1 MDGMKKLGN
10 EKKLGK
16 TKLVKSNTEGHMADQ
31 PFQITV
37 AVLDMVRNLSAE
49 GFKAREIAPRL
60 GISETAVYTYIK
72 RNIEFA
78 RAVADGKKAF
88 KDAEK
93 AVKEKARK
101 ERAAAAKKAAEEK
114 EEKAKQKAIADKCA
128 EEKKAATAES
138 TAAIRKAKIQA
149 AAMPPANTAP
159 PPAKTEK
166 QEELTEDAK
175 LLFITP
181 GMPNAKLMNRYAS
194 RMVQLLD
201 KMLDTS
207 IQTGRSN
214 RLIELLVEVVY
225 GWQKTQNVT
234 LTAKVERPVE
244 SMEDNKLIDVINIGA
259 DDE

>member
-1 MDGMKKLGN
+1 MEN
-10 EKKLGK
+10 
-16 TKLVKSNTEGHMADQ
+16 
-31 PFQITV
+31 
-37 AVLDMVRNLSAE
+37 
-49 GFKAREIAPRL
+49 
-60 GISETAVYTYIK
+60 
-72 RNIEFA
+72 
-78 RAVADGKKAF
+78 
-88 KDAEK
+88 
-93 AVKEKARK
+93 
-101 ERAAAAKKAAEEK
+101 AK
-114 EEKAKQKAIADKCA
+114 
-128 EEKKAATAES
+128 
-138 TAAIRKAKIQA
+138 AIRKAKIQA
-149 AAMPPANTAP
+149 AAVMPPANPAP

-166 QEELTEDAK
+166 TAKNEKIAKTEKPEELTEDAK

-181 GMPNAKLMNRYAS
+181 GMPNARLMNRYAS

>member
-1 MDGMKKLGN
+1 MLA
-10 EKKLGK
+10 
-16 TKLVKSNTEGHMADQ
+16 SCQ
-31 PFQITV
+31 RQQ
-37 AVLDMVRNLSAE
+37 SASP
-49 GFKAREIAPRL
+49 I
-60 GISETAVYTYIK
+60 
-72 RNIEFA
+72 
-78 RAVADGKKAF
+78 VAD
-88 KDAEK
+88 AE
-93 AVKEKARK
+93 EL
-101 ERAAAAKKAAEEK
+101 ENAAAK
-114 EEKAKQKAIADKCA
+114 
-128 EEKKAATAES
+128 
-138 TAAIRKAKIQA
+138 
-149 AAMPPANTAP
+149 AMLQGVW
-159 PPAKTEK
+159 

>member
-1 MDGMKKLGN
+1 
-10 EKKLGK
+10 
-16 TKLVKSNTEGHMADQ
+16 MADNAIM
-31 PFQITV
+31 ITPD
-37 AVLDMVRNLSAE
+37 VLMRVRELTAA
-49 GFKAREIAPRL
+49 GFKCKDLA
-60 GISETAVYTYIK
+60 SELSVTERKIYSLIE

-88 KDAEK
+88 MDA
-93 AVKEKARK
+93 EKARK
-101 ERAAAAKKAAEEK
+101 EKAQNEKADEKASAAKKAAEEK
-114 EEKAKQKAIADKCA
+114 EEKNRQRAEQRAKQKAISDKRTA
-128 EEKKAATAES
+128 EKKAATAENA
-138 TAAIRKAKIQA
+138 AAIRKAKLQAA

-159 PPAKTEK
+159 PPAKNEK
-166 QEELTEDAK
+166 PEELTEDAK

-181 GMPNAKLMNRYAS
+181 GMPNARLMNRYAS

-225 GWQKTQNVT
+225 GWQKTQNIA

>member
-1 MDGMKKLGN
+1 MKKLGKAR
-10 EKKLGK
+10 KKLGN
-16 TKLVKSNTEGHMADQ
+16 SNTEENMADQ
-31 PFQITV
+31 PFQITA
-37 AVLDMVRNLSAE
+37 AVLDTVRNLSAE

-78 RAVADGKKAF
+78 RAIADGKKAF
-88 KDAEK
+88 KAL
-93 AVKEKARK
+93 KEKAK
-101 ERAAAAKKAAEEK
+101 NEKVEATKKAAK
-114 EEKAKQKAIADKCA
+114 RTA
-128 EEKKAATAES
+128 EKKAATAENA
-138 TAAIRKAKIQA
+138 AAIRKAKIQA
-149 AAMPPANTAP
+149 AAMAPANTAP

-166 QEELTEDAK
+166 PEELTEDAK

-181 GMPNAKLMNRYAS
+181 GMPNARLMNRYAS

>member
-1 MDGMKKLGN
+1 
-10 EKKLGK
+10 
-16 TKLVKSNTEGHMADQ
+16 MADQ
-31 PFQITV
+31 PFQITA
-37 AVLDMVRNLSAE
+37 AVLDTVRNLSAE

-114 EEKAKQKAIADKCA
+114 EDKAMQKAIADKCA

-149 AAMPPANTAP
+149 AAMPTANAAP

-166 QEELTEDAK
+166 PEELTEDAK

-181 GMPNAKLMNRYAS
+181 GMPNARLMNRYAS

>member
-1 MDGMKKLGN
+1 MAGN
-10 EKKLGK
+10 
-16 TKLVKSNTEGHMADQ
+16 A
-31 PFQITV
+31 ITITPD
-37 AVLDMVRNLSAE
+37 VLMRVRELTAA
-49 GFKAREIAPRL
+49 GFKYKDLA
-60 GISETAVYTYIK
+60 SELSVTERKIYSLIE

-78 RAVADGKKAF
+78 RAVAEGKQAF
-88 KDAEK
+88 NDAEK
-93 AVKEKARK
+93 IRKAKGSGRGPGF
-101 ERAAAAKKAAEEK
+101 RAAAKHTAADKAPHEVELAPAVEAQRVQKAA
-114 EEKAKQKAIADKCA
+114 A
-128 EEKKAATAES
+128 AES
-138 TAAIRKAKIQA
+138 RKAKIQAA

-159 PPAKTEK
+159 PPAKNEK
-166 QEELTEDAK
+166 PEELTEDAK

-181 GMPNAKLMNRYAS
+181 GMPNARLMNRYAS

-225 GWQKTQNVT
+225 GWQKTQNIA

>member
-1 MDGMKKLGN
+1 
-10 EKKLGK
+10 
-16 TKLVKSNTEGHMADQ
+16 MADQ
-31 PFQITV
+31 AFQITA
-37 AVLDMVRNLSAE
+37 AVLDMVCNLSAE

-128 EEKKAATAES
+128 EEKKAATVES

-149 AAMPPANTAP
+149 AAAAMPPANTVP
-159 PPAKTEK
+159 PPAKNEK
-166 QEELTEDAK
+166 PEELTEDAK

-181 GMPNAKLMNRYAS
+181 GMPNARLMNRYAS

>member
-1 MDGMKKLGN
+1 
-10 EKKLGK
+10 
-16 TKLVKSNTEGHMADQ
+16 MADQ
-31 PFQITV
+31 PFQITA
-37 AVLDMVRNLSAE
+37 AVLDTVRNLSAE
-49 GFKAREIAPRL
+49 GFKAREIAPHL

-159 PPAKTEK
+159 PPVKNEK
-166 QEELTEDAK
+166 PEELTEDAK

>member
-1 MDGMKKLGN
+1 
-10 EKKLGK
+10 
-16 TKLVKSNTEGHMADQ
+16 MADQ
-31 PFQITV
+31 PFQITA
-37 AVLDMVRNLSAE
+37 AVLDTVRNLSAE

-60 GISETAVYTYIK
+60 GISETTIYAYIK

-78 RAVADGKKAF
+78 RAIADGKKTF

-93 AVKEKARK
+93 VRK
-101 ERAAAAKKAAEEK
+101 EKKAAERA
-114 EEKAKQKAIADKCA
+114 EEKKAARRAEEKKAAKRTA
-128 EEKKAATAES
+128 EKKAATAENA
-138 TAAIRKAKIQA
+138 AAIRKAKIQA

-159 PPAKTEK
+159 PPAKNEK
-166 QEELTEDAK
+166 PEELTEDAK

-181 GMPNAKLMNRYAS
+181 GMPNARLMNRYAS

-207 IQTGRSN
+207 IETGRSN

-225 GWQKTQNVT
+225 GWQKTQNIA

-244 SMEDNKLIDVINIGA
+244 SMEDNKLIDVINVGA

>member
-1 MDGMKKLGN
+1 
-10 EKKLGK
+10 
-16 TKLVKSNTEGHMADQ
+16 MADQ
-31 PFQITV
+31 PFQITA
-37 AVLDMVRNLSAE
+37 AVLDTVRNLSAE

-60 GISETAVYTYIK
+60 GISETTIYAYIK
-72 RNIEFA
+72 RNIDFA
-78 RAVADGKKAF
+78 RAIADGKKAF

-93 AVKEKARK
+93 VRK
-101 ERAAAAKKAAEEK
+101 EKKAAERA
-114 EEKAKQKAIADKCA
+114 EEKKAARRAEEKKAAKRTA
-128 EEKKAATAES
+128 EKKAATAENA
-138 TAAIRKAKIQA
+138 AAIRKAKIQAA

-159 PPAKTEK
+159 PPPTKNEK
-166 QEELTEDAK
+166 PEELTEDAK

-181 GMPNAKLMNRYAS
+181 GMPNARLMNRYAS

-225 GWQKTQNVT
+225 GWQKTQNIA

>member
-1 MDGMKKLGN
+1 
-10 EKKLGK
+10 
-16 TKLVKSNTEGHMADQ
+16 MADQ
-31 PFQITV
+31 PFQITA
-37 AVLDMVRNLSAE
+37 AVLDTVRNLSAE

-60 GISETAVYTYIK
+60 GISETTIYAYIK
-72 RNIEFA
+72 RNIDFA
-78 RAVADGKKAF
+78 RAIADGKKAF

-93 AVKEKARK
+93 ARKEKAQNEK
-101 ERAAAAKKAAEEK
+101 ADEKASAAKKAAEEK
-114 EEKAKQKAIADKCA
+114 EEKSRQRAAQRAARRAEEKKAAKRTA
-128 EEKKAATAES
+128 EKKAATAENA
-138 TAAIRKAKIQA
+138 AAIRKAKIQAA

-159 PPAKTEK
+159 PPAKNEK
-166 QEELTEDAK
+166 PEELTEDAK

>member
-1 MDGMKKLGN
+1 MAGN
-10 EKKLGK
+10 
-16 TKLVKSNTEGHMADQ
+16 A
-31 PFQITV
+31 ITITPD
-37 AVLDMVRNLSAE
+37 VLMRVRELTAA
-49 GFKAREIAPRL
+49 GFKCKDLA
-60 GISETAVYTYIK
+60 SELSVTERKIYSLIE

-78 RAVADGKKAF
+78 RAVAEGKQAF
-88 KDAEK
+88 NDAEK
-93 AVKEKARK
+93 IRKAKGSGRGPGF
-101 ERAAAAKKAAEEK
+101 RAAAKHTAADKAPHEVELAPAVEAQRVQKAA
-114 EEKAKQKAIADKCA
+114 A
-128 EEKKAATAES
+128 AES
-138 TAAIRKAKIQA
+138 RKAKIQAA

-159 PPAKTEK
+159 PPAKNEK
-166 QEELTEDAK
+166 PEELTEDAK

-225 GWQKTQNVT
+225 GRQKTQNIA

>member
-1 MDGMKKLGN
+1 M
-10 EKKLGK
+10 
-16 TKLVKSNTEGHMADQ
+16 
-31 PFQITV
+31 
-37 AVLDMVRNLSAE
+37 
-49 GFKAREIAPRL
+49 
-60 GISETAVYTYIK
+60 
-72 RNIEFA
+72 
-78 RAVADGKKAF
+78 ADGKKAF

-93 AVKEKARK
+93 TRK
-101 ERAAAAKKAAEEK
+101 KKTAAAKKAT
-114 EEKAKQKAIADKCA
+114 AKSAA
-128 EEKKAATAES
+128 EKKAATAENA
-138 TAAIRKAKIQA
+138 AAIRKAKIQA

-159 PPAKTEK
+159 PPAKNEK
-166 QEELTEDAK
+166 PEELTEDAK

>member
-1 MDGMKKLGN
+1 
-10 EKKLGK
+10 
-16 TKLVKSNTEGHMADQ
+16 MADQ
-31 PFQITV
+31 PFQITA
-37 AVLDMVRNLSAE
+37 AVLDTVRNLSAE

-60 GISETAVYTYIK
+60 GISETTIYAYIK

-78 RAVADGKKAF
+78 RAIAEGKKAF
-88 KDAEK
+88 KAEK
-93 AVKEKARK
+93 KTRKEKT
-101 ERAAAAKKAAEEK
+101 AAAKKAT
-114 EEKAKQKAIADKCA
+114 AKSAA
-128 EEKKAATAES
+128 EKKAATAENA
-138 TAAIRKAKIQA
+138 AAIRKAKIQA

-166 QEELTEDAK
+166 PEELTEDAK

-225 GWQKTQNVT
+225 GWQKTQNIA

>member
-1 MDGMKKLGN
+1 MAGN
-10 EKKLGK
+10 
-16 TKLVKSNTEGHMADQ
+16 A
-31 PFQITV
+31 ITITPD
-37 AVLDMVRNLSAE
+37 VLMRVRELTAA
-49 GFKAREIAPRL
+49 GFKCKDLA
-60 GISETAVYTYIK
+60 SELSVTERKIYSLIE

-78 RAVADGKKAF
+78 RAVAEGKQAF
-88 KDAEK
+88 NDAEK
-93 AVKEKARK
+93 IRKAKGSGRGPGF
-101 ERAAAAKKAAEEK
+101 RAAAKHTAADKAPHEVELAPAVEAQRVQKAA
-114 EEKAKQKAIADKCA
+114 A
-128 EEKKAATAES
+128 AES
-138 TAAIRKAKIQA
+138 RKAKIQA

-159 PPAKTEK
+159 PPAKNEK
-166 QEELTEDAK
+166 PEELTEDAK

>member
-1 MDGMKKLGN
+1 
-10 EKKLGK
+10 
-16 TKLVKSNTEGHMADQ
+16 MADQ
-31 PFQITV
+31 PFQITA
-37 AVLDMVRNLSAE
+37 AVLDTVRNLSAE
-49 GFKAREIAPRL
+49 GFKAREIAPHL
-60 GISETAVYTYIK
+60 GISETTIYAYIK
-72 RNIEFA
+72 RNTDFA

-93 AVKEKARK
+93 DRK
-101 ERAAAAKKAAEEK
+101 KKTAAAKKAT
-114 EEKAKQKAIADKCA
+114 AKSA
-128 EEKKAATAES
+128 EEKKAATAENA
-138 TAAIRKAKIQA
+138 AAIRKAKIQA
-149 AAMPPANTAP
+149 AAAMSPANTAP
-159 PPAKTEK
+159 PPAKNEK
-166 QEELTEDAK
+166 PEELTEDAK

-181 GMPNAKLMNRYAS
+181 GMPNARLMNRYAS

-225 GWQKTQNVT
+225 GWQKTQNIA

>member
-1 MDGMKKLGN
+1 MAGN
-10 EKKLGK
+10 
-16 TKLVKSNTEGHMADQ
+16 A
-31 PFQITV
+31 ITITPD
-37 AVLDMVRNLSAE
+37 VLMRVRELTAA
-49 GFKAREIAPRL
+49 GFKCKDLA
-60 GISETAVYTYIK
+60 SELSVTERKIYSLIE

-78 RAVADGKKAF
+78 RAVAEGKQAF
-88 KDAEK
+88 NDAEK
-93 AVKEKARK
+93 IRKAKGSGRGPGF
-101 ERAAAAKKAAEEK
+101 RAAAKHTTADKALHEVELAPAVEAQRVQKAA
-114 EEKAKQKAIADKCA
+114 A
-128 EEKKAATAES
+128 AES
-138 TAAIRKAKIQA
+138 RKAKIQAA

-166 QEELTEDAK
+166 PEELTEDAK

-181 GMPNAKLMNRYAS
+181 GMPNARLMNRYAS

>member
-1 MDGMKKLGN
+1 
-10 EKKLGK
+10 
-16 TKLVKSNTEGHMADQ
+16 MADQ
-31 PFQITV
+31 PFQITA
-37 AVLDMVRNLSAE
+37 AVLDTVRNLSAE
-49 GFKAREIAPRL
+49 GFKAREIAPHL
-60 GISETAVYTYIK
+60 GISETTIYAYIK
-72 RNIEFA
+72 RNTDFA

-93 AVKEKARK
+93 TRK
-101 ERAAAAKKAAEEK
+101 KKTAAAKKAT
-114 EEKAKQKAIADKCA
+114 AKSTA
-128 EEKKAATAES
+128 EKKAATAENA
-138 TAAIRKAKIQA
+138 AAIRKAKIQA

-159 PPAKTEK
+159 PPAKNEK
-166 QEELTEDAK
+166 PEELTEDAK

>member
-1 MDGMKKLGN
+1 
-10 EKKLGK
+10 
-16 TKLVKSNTEGHMADQ
+16 MADQ
-31 PFQITV
+31 PFQITA
-37 AVLDMVRNLSAE
+37 AVLDTVRNLSAE

-78 RAVADGKKAF
+78 RAIAEGKKAF
-88 KDAEK
+88 KALKEKTKNEK
-93 AVKEKARK
+93 A
-101 ERAAAAKKAAEEK
+101 AATKKAAVT
-114 EEKAKQKAIADKCA
+114 
-128 EEKKAATAES
+128 KKAATSENA
-138 TAAIRKAKIQA
+138 AAIRKAKIQA
-149 AAMPPANTAP
+149 AAMPPANTAA
-159 PPAKTEK
+159 PPAKNEK
-166 QEELTEDAK
+166 PEELTEDAK

-181 GMPNAKLMNRYAS
+181 GMPNARLMNRYAS

-225 GWQKTQNVT
+225 GWQKTQNIA

>member
-1 MDGMKKLGN
+1 
-10 EKKLGK
+10 
-16 TKLVKSNTEGHMADQ
+16 MADQ
-31 PFQITV
+31 AFQITA
-37 AVLDMVRNLSAE
+37 AVLDTVRKLSAE
-49 GFKAREIAPRL
+49 GFKAREIAPHL

-78 RAVADGKKAF
+78 RAIAEGKKAF
-88 KDAEK
+88 KAEK
-93 AVKEKARK
+93 KTRKEKT
-101 ERAAAAKKAAEEK
+101 AAAKKATAKSAEER
-114 EEKAKQKAIADKCA
+114 
-128 EEKKAATAES
+128 KAATAENA
-138 TAAIRKAKIQA
+138 AAIRKAKIQA

-159 PPAKTEK
+159 PPAKNEK
-166 QEELTEDAK
+166 PEELTEDAK

-181 GMPNAKLMNRYAS
+181 GMPNARLMNRYAS

>member
-1 MDGMKKLGN
+1 
-10 EKKLGK
+10 
-16 TKLVKSNTEGHMADQ
+16 MADQ
-31 PFQITV
+31 PFQITA
-37 AVLDMVRNLSAE
+37 AVLDTVRNLSAE

-78 RAVADGKKAF
+78 RAIADGKKAF
-88 KDAEK
+88 KAL
-93 AVKEKARK
+93 KEKAK
-101 ERAAAAKKAAEEK
+101 NEKVEATKKAAK
-114 EEKAKQKAIADKCA
+114 RTA
-128 EEKKAATAES
+128 EKKAATAENA
-138 TAAIRKAKIQA
+138 AAIRKAKIQA

-166 QEELTEDAK
+166 PEELTEDAK

-244 SMEDNKLIDVINIGA
+244 SMEDNKLIDVINVGA

>member
-1 MDGMKKLGN
+1 
-10 EKKLGK
+10 
-16 TKLVKSNTEGHMADQ
+16 MADQ
-31 PFQITV
+31 PFQITA
-37 AVLDMVRNLSAE
+37 AVLDTVRNLSAE

-60 GISETAVYTYIK
+60 GISETTIYAYIK

-159 PPAKTEK
+159 PPVKNEK
-166 QEELTEDAK
+166 PEELTEDAK

-181 GMPNAKLMNRYAS
+181 GMPNARLMNRYAS

>member
-1 MDGMKKLGN
+1 
-10 EKKLGK
+10 
-16 TKLVKSNTEGHMADQ
+16 MADQ
-31 PFQITV
+31 PFQITA
-37 AVLDMVRNLSAE
+37 AVLDTVRNLSAE

-78 RAVADGKKAF
+78 RAIADGKKAF
-88 KDAEK
+88 KAL
-93 AVKEKARK
+93 KEKAK
-101 ERAAAAKKAAEEK
+101 NEKVEATKKAAK
-114 EEKAKQKAIADKCA
+114 RTA
-128 EEKKAATAES
+128 EKKAATAENA
-138 TAAIRKAKIQA
+138 AAIRKAKIQA
-149 AAMPPANTAP
+149 AAMAPTNAAP

-166 QEELTEDAK
+166 PEELTEDAK

-181 GMPNAKLMNRYAS
+181 GMPNARLMNRYAS

-207 IQTGRSN
+207 IETGRSN

>member
-1 MDGMKKLGN
+1 
-10 EKKLGK
+10 
-16 TKLVKSNTEGHMADQ
+16 MADQ
-31 PFQITV
+31 PFQITA
-37 AVLDMVRNLSAE
+37 AVLDTVRDLSAE

-78 RAVADGKKAF
+78 RAIAEGKKAF
-88 KDAEK
+88 KAL
-93 AVKEKARK
+93 KEKTK
-101 ERAAAAKKAAEEK
+101 NEKAAAAKKAAEKAAEKAAKEK
-114 EEKAKQKAIADKCA
+114 EEKIRQRAEQRAKRNAVAAKRT
-128 EEKKAATAES
+128 EEKKAATAENA
-138 TAAIRKAKIQA
+138 AAIRKAKIQA
-149 AAMPPANTAP
+149 AAMPPANAAP

-166 QEELTEDAK
+166 PEELTEDAK

>member
-1 MDGMKKLGN
+1 
-10 EKKLGK
+10 
-16 TKLVKSNTEGHMADQ
+16 MADQ
-31 PFQITV
+31 PFQITA
-37 AVLDMVRNLSAE
+37 AVLDTVRNLSAE
-49 GFKAREIAPRL
+49 GFKAKEIAPRL

-78 RAVADGKKAF
+78 RAIADGKKAF
-88 KDAEK
+88 KAL
-93 AVKEKARK
+93 KEKAK
-101 ERAAAAKKAAEEK
+101 NEKVEATKKAAK
-114 EEKAKQKAIADKCA
+114 RTA
-128 EEKKAATAES
+128 EKKAATAENA
-138 TAAIRKAKIQA
+138 AAIRKAKIQAA

-166 QEELTEDAK
+166 PEELTEDAK

>member
-1 MDGMKKLGN
+1 
-10 EKKLGK
+10 
-16 TKLVKSNTEGHMADQ
+16 MADNAIM
-31 PFQITV
+31 ITPD
-37 AVLDMVRNLSAE
+37 VLMRVRELTAA
-49 GFKAREIAPRL
+49 GFKCKDLA
-60 GISETAVYTYIK
+60 SELSVTERKIYSLIE

-88 KDAEK
+88 MDA
-93 AVKEKARK
+93 EKARK
-101 ERAAAAKKAAEEK
+101 EKAQNEKADEKASAAKKAAEEK
-114 EEKAKQKAIADKCA
+114 EEKSRQRAKQRAAKRAEEKKAAKRTA
-128 EEKKAATAES
+128 EKKAATAENA
-138 TAAIRKAKIQA
+138 AAIRKAKIQAA

-159 PPAKTEK
+159 PPAKNEK
-166 QEELTEDAK
+166 PEELTEDAK

-225 GWQKTQNVT
+225 GWQKTQNIA

>member
-1 MDGMKKLGN
+1 
-10 EKKLGK
+10 
-16 TKLVKSNTEGHMADQ
+16 MADNAIM
-31 PFQITV
+31 ITPD
-37 AVLDMVRNLSAE
+37 VLMRVRELTAA
-49 GFKAREIAPRL
+49 GFKCKDLA
-60 GISETAVYTYIK
+60 SELSVTERKIYSLIE

-88 KDAEK
+88 MDA
-93 AVKEKARK
+93 EKARK
-101 ERAAAAKKAAEEK
+101 EKAQNEKADEKASAAKKAAEEK
-114 EEKAKQKAIADKCA
+114 EEKNRQRAEQRAKQKAISDKRTA
-128 EEKKAATAES
+128 EKKAATAENA
-138 TAAIRKAKIQA
+138 AAIRKAKIQAA

-159 PPAKTEK
+159 PPAKNEK
-166 QEELTEDAK
+166 PEELTEDAK

-181 GMPNAKLMNRYAS
+181 GMPNARLMNRYAS

-225 GWQKTQNVT
+225 GWQKTQNIA

>member
-1 MDGMKKLGN
+1 
-10 EKKLGK
+10 
-16 TKLVKSNTEGHMADQ
+16 MADQ
-31 PFQITV
+31 PFQITA
-37 AVLDMVRNLSAE
+37 AVLDTVRNLSAE

-60 GISETAVYTYIK
+60 GISETTIYAYIK

-78 RAVADGKKAF
+78 RAIADGKKAF

-93 AVKEKARK
+93 VRK
-101 ERAAAAKKAAEEK
+101 EKKAAERA
-114 EEKAKQKAIADKCA
+114 EEKKAARRAEEKKAAKRTA
-128 EEKKAATAES
+128 EKKAATAENA
-138 TAAIRKAKIQA
+138 AAIRKAKIQAA

-166 QEELTEDAK
+166 PEELTEDAK

-181 GMPNAKLMNRYAS
+181 GMPNARLMNRYAS

-225 GWQKTQNVT
+225 GWQKTQNIA

>member
-1 MDGMKKLGN
+1 
-10 EKKLGK
+10 
-16 TKLVKSNTEGHMADQ
+16 MADQ
-31 PFQITV
+31 AFQITA
-37 AVLDMVRNLSAE
+37 AVLDTVRNLSAE

-88 KDAEK
+88 KAAEK
-93 AVKEKARK
+93 IRKEKAQNEK
-101 ERAAAAKKAAEEK
+101 VAAAKKAAEKAAEEK
-114 EEKAKQKAIADKCA
+114 EEKNRQRAAQRAEQRAKQKAISDKRA
-128 EEKKAATAES
+128 EEKKAATAENA
-138 TAAIRKAKIQA
+138 AAIRKAKIQAA

-159 PPAKTEK
+159 PPAKNEK
-166 QEELTEDAK
+166 PEELTEDAK

-225 GWQKTQNVT
+225 GWQKTQNIA

-244 SMEDNKLIDVINIGA
+244 TMDDGKLIDVINIGA

>member
-1 MDGMKKLGN
+1 
-10 EKKLGK
+10 
-16 TKLVKSNTEGHMADQ
+16 MADQ
-31 PFQITV
+31 PFQITA
-37 AVLDMVRNLSAE
+37 AVLDTVRNLSAE
-49 GFKAREIAPRL
+49 GFKAREIAPHL
-60 GISETAVYTYIK
+60 GISETTIYAYIK
-72 RNIEFA
+72 RNTDFA
-78 RAVADGKKAF
+78 RAVAEGKKAF

-93 AVKEKARK
+93 TRK
-101 ERAAAAKKAAEEK
+101 KKTAAAKKAT
-114 EEKAKQKAIADKCA
+114 AKNA
-128 EEKKAATAES
+128 EEKKAATAENA
-138 TAAIRKAKIQA
+138 AAIRKAKIQA
-149 AAMPPANTAP
+149 AAAMPPANAAP
-159 PPAKTEK
+159 PPAKNEK
-166 QEELTEDAK
+166 PEELTEDAK

-225 GWQKTQNVT
+225 GWQKTQNIA

>member
-1 MDGMKKLGN
+1 
-10 EKKLGK
+10 
-16 TKLVKSNTEGHMADQ
+16 MADQ
-31 PFQITV
+31 PFQITT
-37 AVLDMVRNLSAE
+37 AVLDTVRNLSAE
-49 GFKAREIAPRL
+49 GFKAREIAPHL

-78 RAVADGKKAF
+78 SAIAEGKKAF
-88 KDAEK
+88 K
-93 AVKEKARK
+93 
-101 ERAAAAKKAAEEK
+101 AAKKKTVAAKKAATK
-114 EEKAKQKAIADKCA
+114 NA
-128 EEKKAATAES
+128 EEKRSATAENA
-138 TAAIRKAKIQA
+138 AAIRKAKIQAA

-159 PPAKTEK
+159 PPAKNEK
-166 QEELTEDAK
+166 PEELTEDAK

-181 GMPNAKLMNRYAS
+181 GMPNARLMNRYAS

>member
-1 MDGMKKLGN
+1 MQRVTPSKLH
-10 EKKLGK
+10 KLHNQ
-16 TKLVKSNTEGHMADQ
+16 KLHTA
-31 PFQITV
+31 
-37 AVLDMVRNLSAE
+37 A
-49 GFKAREIAPRL
+49 GFKYKDLA
-60 GISETAVYTYIK
+60 SELSVTERKIYSLIE

-78 RAVADGKKAF
+78 RAVAEGKKAF
-88 KDAEK
+88 SDAEK
-93 AVKEKARK
+93 LRKAKGAGRRPEFREAAAKHTAEVELAPAVEAQRVQK
-101 ERAAAAKKAAEEK
+101 AAAA
-114 EEKAKQKAIADKCA
+114 
-128 EEKKAATAES
+128 ES
-138 TAAIRKAKIQA
+138 RKAKIQA

-166 QEELTEDAK
+166 PEELTEDAK

-181 GMPNAKLMNRYAS
+181 GMPNARLMNRYAS

>member
-1 MDGMKKLGN
+1 
-10 EKKLGK
+10 
-16 TKLVKSNTEGHMADQ
+16 MADQ
-31 PFQITV
+31 PFQITA
-37 AVLDMVRNLSAE
+37 AVLDTVRNLSAE
-49 GFKAREIAPRL
+49 GFKAREIAPHL
-60 GISETAVYTYIK
+60 GISETTIYAYIK
-72 RNIEFA
+72 RNTDFA

-93 AVKEKARK
+93 TRK
-101 ERAAAAKKAAEEK
+101 KKTAAAKKAT
-114 EEKAKQKAIADKCA
+114 AKITA
-128 EEKKAATAES
+128 EKKAAPAENA
-138 TAAIRKAKIQA
+138 AAIRKAKIQA
-149 AAMPPANTAP
+149 AAMPPANVAP
-159 PPAKTEK
+159 PPEK
-166 QEELTEDAK
+166 NEKPEELTEDAK

-225 GWQKTQNVT
+225 GWQKTQNIA

>member
-1 MDGMKKLGN
+1 
-10 EKKLGK
+10 
-16 TKLVKSNTEGHMADQ
+16 MADQ
-31 PFQITV
+31 PFQITA
-37 AVLDMVRNLSAE
+37 AVLDTVRNLSAE

-60 GISETAVYTYIK
+60 GISETTIYAYIK

-149 AAMPPANTAP
+149 AAMPPANVAP
-159 PPAKTEK
+159 PLEK
-166 QEELTEDAK
+166 NEKPEELTEDAK

-181 GMPNAKLMNRYAS
+181 GMPNARLMNRYAS

>member
-1 MDGMKKLGN
+1 MAGN
-10 EKKLGK
+10 
-16 TKLVKSNTEGHMADQ
+16 A
-31 PFQITV
+31 ITITPD
-37 AVLDMVRNLSAE
+37 VLMRVRELTAA
-49 GFKAREIAPRL
+49 GFKCKDLA
-60 GISETAVYTYIK
+60 SELSVTERKIYSLIE

-78 RAVADGKKAF
+78 RAVAEGKQAF
-88 KDAEK
+88 NDAEK
-93 AVKEKARK
+93 IRKAKGSGRGPGF
-101 ERAAAAKKAAEEK
+101 RAAAKHTAADKALHEVELAPAVEAQRVQKAA
-114 EEKAKQKAIADKCA
+114 A
-128 EEKKAATAES
+128 AES
-138 TAAIRKAKIQA
+138 RKAKIQAA

-159 PPAKTEK
+159 PPAKNEK
-166 QEELTEDAK
+166 PEELTEDAK

-181 GMPNAKLMNRYAS
+181 GMPNARLMNRYAS

>member
-1 MDGMKKLGN
+1 
-10 EKKLGK
+10 
-16 TKLVKSNTEGHMADQ
+16 MADQ
-31 PFQITV
+31 PFQITA
-37 AVLDMVRNLSAE
+37 AVLDTVRNLSAE
-49 GFKAREIAPRL
+49 GFKAREIAPHL

-78 RAVADGKKAF
+78 RAIAEGKKAF
-88 KDAEK
+88 KAEK
-93 AVKEKARK
+93 KTRKEKT
-101 ERAAAAKKAAEEK
+101 AAAKKAT
-114 EEKAKQKAIADKCA
+114 AKSTA
-128 EEKKAATAES
+128 EKKAATAENA
-138 TAAIRKAKIQA
+138 AAIRKAKIQAA

-181 GMPNAKLMNRYAS
+181 GMPNARLMNRYAS

-201 KMLDTS
+201 KMLDTG

-225 GWQKTQNVT
+225 GWQKTQNIA

>member
-1 MDGMKKLGN
+1 
-10 EKKLGK
+10 
-16 TKLVKSNTEGHMADQ
+16 MADNAIM
-31 PFQITV
+31 ITPD
-37 AVLDMVRNLSAE
+37 VLMRVRELTAA
-49 GFKAREIAPRL
+49 GFKCKDL
-60 GISETAVYTYIK
+60 GQELGVTERKIYSLIE

-88 KDAEK
+88 NDAEK
-93 AVKEKARK
+93 VRKEKAQNEK
-101 ERAAAAKKAAEEK
+101 AAAAKKAAEKAAKEK
-114 EEKAKQKAIADKCA
+114 EEKTRQRAEQRAEQRAKRNAIAAKRTA
-128 EEKKAATAES
+128 EKKAATAENA
-138 TAAIRKAKIQA
+138 AAIRKAKIQA
-149 AAMPPANTAP
+149 AAVMS
-159 PPAKTEK
+159 PAKTEK

-181 GMPNAKLMNRYAS
+181 GMPNARLMNRYAS

-201 KMLDTS
+201 KMLDTG

-225 GWQKTQNVT
+225 GWQKTQNIA

>member
-1 MDGMKKLGN
+1 
-10 EKKLGK
+10 
-16 TKLVKSNTEGHMADQ
+16 MADQ
-31 PFQITV
+31 PFQITA
-37 AVLDMVRNLSAE
+37 AVLDTVRNLSAE

-60 GISETAVYTYIK
+60 GISETTIYAYIK

-78 RAVADGKKAF
+78 RAIADGKKAF

-93 AVKEKARK
+93 VRK
-101 ERAAAAKKAAEEK
+101 EKKAAER
-114 EEKAKQKAIADKCA
+114 A
-128 EEKKAATAES
+128 EEKKAARRAEEKKAAKRTAEKKAAAAENA
-138 TAAIRKAKIQA
+138 AAIRKAKIQAA

-166 QEELTEDAK
+166 PEELTEDAK